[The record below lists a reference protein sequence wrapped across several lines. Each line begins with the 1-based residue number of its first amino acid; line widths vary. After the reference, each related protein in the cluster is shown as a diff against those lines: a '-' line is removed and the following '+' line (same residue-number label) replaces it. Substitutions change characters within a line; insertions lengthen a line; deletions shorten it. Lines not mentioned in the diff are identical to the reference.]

1 MMLFG
6 LIGCASWLGFDSG
19 DEPRDPGFYQRAT
32 QKGNAI
38 PLPVQIAQDIEKITE
53 EGAIVMRDPGL
64 LGVSE
69 EAAGSLTKSGRRA
82 NDFSYNNINSN
93 AEDRRTPEDESGEE
107 YVEIDESQLVVQEEK
122 GPLVQANARKRNGPL
137 NYKGKRRRSVSSTL
151 PPLKGGKTINYM
163 VKLGDTLMKIAFEKY
178 GNYLRWK
185 DIFRVNKKKI
195 GHPRKMKVG
204 TELTI
209 NNVKY
214 VYIRREGK
222 PYLIRKSDTLKS
234 ISKKL
239 YGTSDRWKDIWKNN
253 PQLIRNPKK
262 IYHGFTLYYQ
272 DKKASPAKPQV
283 RKPSNSQSEKKTK

>member
-1 MMLFG
+1 MLFG
-6 LIGCASWLGFDSG
+6 LLGCASWLGFDS
-19 DEPRDPGFYQRAT
+19 DEMPRDPGFYQKAA

-53 EGAIVMRDPGL
+53 EGAIVMKDPEL
-64 LGVSE
+64 MGVSS
-69 EAAGSLTKSGRRA
+69 EAAENLTKSGRRSK
-82 NDFSYNNINSN
+82 DFSYNNINS
-93 AEDRRTPEDESGEE
+93 AEEDRRIPEDDSGEE
-107 YVEIDESQLVVQEEK
+107 YVEIDESQLIVKEDR
-122 GPLVQANARKRNGPL
+122 GPLVQANNRKKNGPL
-137 NYKGKRRRSVSSTL
+137 NFKGKKSRSHSSTL
-151 PPLKGGKTINYM
+151 PPLKGGKTINYI

-185 DIFRVNKKKI
+185 DIFKVNKKKI

-214 VYIRREGK
+214 VYIRKEGK
-222 PYLIRKSDTLKS
+222 PYLIRKNDTLKS

-239 YGTSDRWKDIWKNN
+239 YGTADRWKDIWKNN

-262 IYHGFTLYYQ
+262 IYYGFTLYYE
-272 DKKASPAKPQV
+272 DKKASPVKPQL
-283 RKPSNSQSEKKTK
+283 RKPSNSQSEKKNK

>member
-1 MMLFG
+1 MLFG
-6 LIGCASWLGFDSG
+6 LLGCASWLGFDS
-19 DEPRDPGFYQRAT
+19 DEMPRDPGFYQKAA

-53 EGAIVMRDPGL
+53 EGAIVMKDPEL
-64 LGVSE
+64 MGVSS
-69 EAAGSLTKSGRRA
+69 EAAENLTKSGRRSK
-82 NDFSYNNINSN
+82 DFSYNNINS
-93 AEDRRTPEDESGEE
+93 AEEDRRIPEDDSGEE
-107 YVEIDESQLVVQEEK
+107 YVEIDESQLIVKEDR
-122 GPLVQANARKRNGPL
+122 GPLVQANNRKKNGPL
-137 NYKGKRRRSVSSTL
+137 NVKGKKSRSLSSTL
-151 PPLKGGKTINYM
+151 PPLKGGKTINYI

-185 DIFRVNKKKI
+185 DIFKVNKKKI

-214 VYIRREGK
+214 VYIRKEGK
-222 PYLIRKSDTLKS
+222 PYLIRKNDTLKS

-239 YGTSDRWKDIWKNN
+239 YGTADRWKDIWKNN

-262 IYHGFTLYYQ
+262 IYYGFTLYYE
-272 DKKASPAKPQV
+272 DKKASPVKPQL
-283 RKPSNSQSEKKTK
+283 RKPSNSQSEKKNK